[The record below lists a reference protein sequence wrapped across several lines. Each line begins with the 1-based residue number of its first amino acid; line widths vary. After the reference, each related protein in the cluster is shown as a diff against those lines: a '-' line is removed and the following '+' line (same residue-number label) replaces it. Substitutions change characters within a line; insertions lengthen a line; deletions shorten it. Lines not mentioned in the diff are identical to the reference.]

1 MAQPNR
7 DDRPLEVEDYVD
19 EAKPRSKSSSTT
31 KVVLVTLVVGTLVL
45 CCGGLGFLG
54 LMGYQVS
61 KNAKVTVATTP
72 AQKQQIA
79 RSIARIDLPEGYE
92 PTEAFESAIMG
103 IDMKLVT
110 YQPADQPNT
119 RLMLMRNSML
129 PANPS
134 EAERRAMLD
143 QMRAQTGAGQRGR
156 VLDTEV
162 VELPIGD
169 TKVPFQ
175 LQTIEEP
182 QGKVK
187 QLTGVVPLEDGSVM
201 VILRMAE
208 EDFDLDKAKELLS
221 TLRKGEESDDVETI
235 TEPPAQAQ
243 PEAVGPDANA
253 PGATPEAEAADD
265 APQGNDPARDGA
277 PE

>member
-103 IDMKLVT
+103 IDMKVVT

-162 VELPIGD
+162 VELLIGD

-187 QLTGVVPLEDGSVM
+187 QLIGVVPLEDGSVM

-253 PGATPEAEAADD
+253 PGATPEAEAAND

>member
-79 RSIARIDLPEGYE
+79 RSIARIDLPEDYE

-103 IDMKLVT
+103 IDMKVVT
-110 YQPADQPNT
+110 YQRADQPNT

-169 TKVPFQ
+169 TEVPFQ
-175 LQTIEEP
+175 LQTMEEP

-208 EDFDLDKAKELLS
+208 DDFDLDKAKELLS

-277 PE
+277 PK

>member
-103 IDMKLVT
+103 IDMKVVT
-110 YQPADQPNT
+110 YQRADQPNT

-134 EAERRAMLD
+134 ESERRAMLD

-169 TKVPFQ
+169 TEVPFQ

>member
-103 IDMKLVT
+103 IDMKVVT

-134 EAERRAMLD
+134 ESERRAMLD

-277 PE
+277 PK

>member
-79 RSIARIDLPEGYE
+79 RSIARIDLPEDYE

-103 IDMKLVT
+103 IDMKVVT

-134 EAERRAMLD
+134 ESERRAMLD

-208 EDFDLDKAKELLS
+208 DDFDLDKAKELLS

>member
-79 RSIARIDLPEGYE
+79 RSIARIDLPEDYE

-103 IDMKLVT
+103 IDMKVVT

-277 PE
+277 PK

>member
-79 RSIARIDLPEGYE
+79 RSIARIDLPEDYE

-103 IDMKLVT
+103 IDMKVVT
-110 YQPADQPNT
+110 YQRADQPNT

>member
-103 IDMKLVT
+103 IDMKVVT
-110 YQPADQPNT
+110 YQRADQPNT

-134 EAERRAMLD
+134 ESERRAMLD

>member
-79 RSIARIDLPEGYE
+79 RSIARIDLPEDYE

-103 IDMKLVT
+103 IDMKVVT

-187 QLTGVVPLEDGSVM
+187 QLIGVVPLEDGSVM

-277 PE
+277 PK

>member
-79 RSIARIDLPEGYE
+79 RSIARIDLPEDYE

-103 IDMKLVT
+103 IDMKVVT

-134 EAERRAMLD
+134 ESERRAMLD

>member
-103 IDMKLVT
+103 IDMKVVT

-134 EAERRAMLD
+134 ESERRAMLD

>member
-103 IDMKLVT
+103 IDMKVVT

-134 EAERRAMLD
+134 ESERRAMLD

-265 APQGNDPARDGA
+265 EPQGNDPARDGA

>member
-79 RSIARIDLPEGYE
+79 RSIARIDLPEDYE

-103 IDMKLVT
+103 IDMKVVT
-110 YQPADQPNT
+110 YQRADQPNT

-187 QLTGVVPLEDGSVM
+187 QLIGVVPLEDGSVM

-277 PE
+277 PK

>member
-79 RSIARIDLPEGYE
+79 RSIARIDLPEDYE

-103 IDMKLVT
+103 IDMKVVT

-134 EAERRAMLD
+134 ESERRAMLD

-253 PGATPEAEAADD
+253 PGATPKAEAAND

>member
-1 MAQPNR
+1 MATPNR
-7 DDRPLEVEDYVD
+7 DEPPAELEDFVSE
-19 EAKPRSKSSSTT
+19 PSRRSNSSSTT

-54 LMGYQVS
+54 LLGYQVS
-61 KNAKVTVATTP
+61 KNAKMTVATTP

-79 RSIARIDLPEGYE
+79 RSIAQVDLPEGYE

-103 IDMKLVT
+103 IDMKVAT
-110 YQPADQPNT
+110 YQRADQPQT
-119 RLMLMRNSML
+119 RLTLMRNSML

-134 EAERRAMLD
+134 EAERQAMLD
-143 QMRAQTGAGQRGR
+143 QMRSQAGAGQRGR

-162 VELPIGD
+162 VELQVGD
-169 TKVPFQ
+169 TQVPFQ
-175 LQTIEEP
+175 LQTVEEP

-208 EDFDLDKAKELLS
+208 EDFDLDSAKELLS

-253 PGATPEAEAADD
+253 PVANPEAEDADD
-265 APQGNDPARDGA
+265 ASQGNDPARDGA
-277 PE
+277 PK

>member
-1 MAQPNR
+1 VAQPNR

-103 IDMKLVT
+103 IDMKVVT

-134 EAERRAMLD
+134 ESERRAMLD

>member
-103 IDMKLVT
+103 IDMKVVT

-208 EDFDLDKAKELLS
+208 DDFDLDKAKELLS

-277 PE
+277 PK

>member
-1 MAQPNR
+1 VAQPNR

-19 EAKPRSKSSSTT
+19 EAKPRSKSSNTT

-103 IDMKLVT
+103 IEMQVVT

-143 QMRAQTGAGQRGR
+143 QMRAQAGAGQRGR

-169 TKVPFQ
+169 TEVPFQ

-221 TLRKGEESDDVETI
+221 TLRKGEESGDVETI

-253 PGATPEAEAADD
+253 PVATPEAAAADD
-265 APQGNDPARDGA
+265 TPQGNDPARDGA
-277 PE
+277 PK

>member
-103 IDMKLVT
+103 IDMKVVT

-253 PGATPEAEAADD
+253 PGATPKAEAAND
-265 APQGNDPARDGA
+265 APQENDPARDGA

>member
-103 IDMKLVT
+103 IDMKVVT

-134 EAERRAMLD
+134 ESERRAMLD

-208 EDFDLDKAKELLS
+208 DDFDLDKAKELLS

>member
-134 EAERRAMLD
+134 ESERRAMLD

>member
-79 RSIARIDLPEGYE
+79 RSIARIDLPEGNE

-103 IDMKLVT
+103 IDMKVVT

-134 EAERRAMLD
+134 ESERRAMLD

-187 QLTGVVPLEDGSVM
+187 QLTGVVPLEDGSGV
-201 VILRMAE
+201 
-208 EDFDLDKAKELLS
+208 
-221 TLRKGEESDDVETI
+221 
-235 TEPPAQAQ
+235 P
-243 PEAVGPDANA
+243 
-253 PGATPEAEAADD
+253 
-265 APQGNDPARDGA
+265 
-277 PE
+277 

>member
-103 IDMKLVT
+103 IDMKVVT

-277 PE
+277 PK

>member
-79 RSIARIDLPEGYE
+79 RSIARIDLPEDYE

-103 IDMKLVT
+103 IDNKVVT
-110 YQPADQPNT
+110 YQRVDQPNT
-119 RLMLMRNSML
+119 RLRLMRNSML

-169 TKVPFQ
+169 TEVPFQ
-175 LQTIEEP
+175 LQTMEEP

-253 PGATPEAEAADD
+253 PGATPEAEDADD

-277 PE
+277 PK

>member
-1 MAQPNR
+1 VAQPNR

-162 VELPIGD
+162 VELLIGD

-187 QLTGVVPLEDGSVM
+187 QLIGVVPLEDGSVM

>member
-1 MAQPNR
+1 VAQPNR

-103 IDMKLVT
+103 IDMKVVT

>member
-103 IDMKLVT
+103 IDMKVVT

>member
-79 RSIARIDLPEGYE
+79 RSIARIDLPEDYE

-103 IDMKLVT
+103 IDMKVVT
-110 YQPADQPNT
+110 YQRADQPNT

-134 EAERRAMLD
+134 ESERRAMLD

>member
-79 RSIARIDLPEGYE
+79 RSIARIDLPEDYE

-103 IDMKLVT
+103 IDMKVVT

-169 TKVPFQ
+169 TEVPFQ
-175 LQTIEEP
+175 LQTMEEP

-243 PEAVGPDANA
+243 P
-253 PGATPEAEAADD
+253 
-265 APQGNDPARDGA
+265 
-277 PE
+277 

>member
-103 IDMKLVT
+103 IDMKVVT

-134 EAERRAMLD
+134 ESERRAMLD

-187 QLTGVVPLEDGSVM
+187 QLIGVVPLEDGSVM

-277 PE
+277 PK